1 VFFKAQLLQVKRIIF
16 LGICF
21 FLTFTA
27 VQVAVNLLNKSVAT
41 EDHFF
46 VDKNS
51 NKDSSF
57 VVNGIL
63 EWEDSIQE
71 ARTQSKFCCVL
82 PYTRFVSL
90 FSTTYTTEHRTATL
104 SNWSYVL
111 QKLFVLFEN
120 FRL

>member
-1 VFFKAQLLQVKRIIF
+1 VKRIIF

-21 FLTFTA
+21 FLTFVA
-27 VQVAVNLLNKSVAT
+27 VQVTVNLLNKQVAAK
-41 EDHFF
+41 DHFIGF
-46 VDKNS
+46 KNS
-51 NKDSSF
+51 NKELRF

-63 EWEDSIQE
+63 EWEDSVQE
-71 ARTQSKFCCVL
+71 TRTQSKFCCVL
-82 PYTRFVSL
+82 PYMRFISL
-90 FSTTYTTEHRTATL
+90 FSTTYTTEHRTATS

>member
-1 VFFKAQLLQVKRIIF
+1 VKRIIF

-21 FLTFTA
+21 FLTFA
-27 VQVAVNLLNKSVAT
+27 AIRVAVSQLNELVVAKI
-41 EDHFF
+41 HLF
-46 VDKNS
+46 VVKNS
-51 NKDSSF
+51 NKDFNF

-63 EWEDSIQE
+63 EWEDSVQE
-71 ARTQSKFCCVL
+71 TRTQAKFCCVL
-82 PYTRFVSL
+82 PYTRFMSL
-90 FSTTYTTEHRTATL
+90 FSTTYTTEYRAATS